1 MGVLLFGDY
10 LVFLRLKV
18 LPRMVAAPVREIR
31 HRADHRPRWDS
42 SAVRGLVEDEEKTM
56 LYSFGVLTGLTL

>member
-1 MGVLLFGDY
+1 MGVLLFGAY

-42 SAVRGLVEDEEKTM
+42 SAVRGEELDLLKMM
-56 LYSFGVLTGLTL
+56 L